1 MTVISVK
8 CGDVIK
14 INHIFG
20 PFIDIV
26 HKHKSHHWI
35 AEIKLNQKS
44 AFYFPNFENWPFLT
58 LFDLTCSAASRSTYH
73 SVGPGPDQPS
83 CFMSPP
89 PMRQT
94 RTLSGGDLFRRC
106 VVALNAYVDACKADP
121 FHATFTAFKAGV
133 KKYVR
138 DRRVWMLIVM
148 CMLRLVICVTLLM
161 HSCILHRIHAHVVYL
176 NGASSVLLF
185 RFCLLS
191 ISSASDFS
199 FLL

>member
-1 MTVISVK
+1 MFSTKTLLVFWVIPNWFPKRTWSSWA
-8 CGDVIK
+8 
-14 INHIFG
+14 G
-20 PFIDIV
+20 PAQLLHV
-26 HKHKSHHWI
+26 P
-35 AEIKLNQKS
+35 S
-44 AFYFPNFENWPFLT
+44 AHEANKDT
-58 LFDLTCSAASRSTYH
+58 
-73 SVGPGPDQPS
+73 
-83 CFMSPP
+83 
-89 PMRQT
+89 T
-94 RTLSGGDLFRRC
+94 RRGLFRRC

-161 HSCILHRIHAHVVYL
+161 YSCILHRIHAHVVYL
-176 NGASSVLLF
+176 NGVSSVLLF